1 MKYLITHFIIIL
13 SFAMM
18 ITGCMS
24 ERHAAQKLYAIHAK
38 YPQLVTKHC
47 ADIFP
52 EQGFSMD
59 SIVFLPGTENTI
71 VDTLLMSDTI
81 TKLLTKTVFRTVARV
96 DTIYRLRNLKVI
108 NKARE
113 VQLQNDNLTLSVK
126 TGKLQKERDILFWV
140 ALVLGIYT
148 LVRWVLRFW
157 NIRLP

>member
-1 MKYLITHFIIIL
+1 
-13 SFAMM
+13 MM

-24 ERHAAQKLYAIHAK
+24 EKQASRKLYTIHAK

-52 EQGFSMD
+52 EQGFSTD
-59 SIVFLPGTENTI
+59 SIVFLPGIETSI
-71 VDTLLMSDTI
+71 VDTVLMSDTI
-81 TKLLTKTVFRTVARV
+81 TKVLTKAVFHTVARV
-96 DTIYRLRNLKVI
+96 DTIYRLRNQKVV

-140 ALVLGIYT
+140 AIILGVYT
-148 LVRWVLRFW
+148 VFRWVLRFW